1 MIILDDTATS
11 SENHGCAPNDRTIEM
26 LLESGFILLDKAPG
40 PSSHQVA
47 AWARDLLDL
56 DKLGHG
62 GTLDPFATG
71 VLPLLAGKSMRLTG
85 KILTHDKSYI
95 ALFKLS
101 KEVERDDVESAMKNL
116 TGKVYNVPPEIS
128 AVRVQVRTRKIS
140 RFEILDFDGTSVLTH
155 IECEAGTYVRT
166 MARDL
171 GLLMDSPVQLKE
183 LRRPTS
189 GEFSLSQ
196 SVTMQQL
203 ADAYWLWNEKGDEA
217 AIMRILHPIEDMLS
231 DVPRIVVKDGAAA
244 ALSHGAPLLRP
255 GIVSIPE
262 DLGVGSEVLLVTIK
276 GEAVALAK
284 LVQPSKVI
292 PEMTQGEVAKP
303 NCVLMKEDT
312 YPRSWKK

>member
-101 KEVERDDVESAMKNL
+101 REIERDDVESAMKNL

-140 RFEILDFDGTSVLTH
+140 RFKILDYKENLLLTEIH
-155 IECEAGTYVRT
+155 CEAGTYVRT

-171 GLLMDSPVQLKE
+171 GLLLDINVELKE
-183 LRRPTS
+183 LRRPKS
-189 GEFSLSQ
+189 GRFDLLQ

-203 ADAYWLWNEKGDEA
+203 ADAIWLWKNTNDQR
-217 AIMRILHPIEDMLS
+217 AILKIVHPVEELLS
-231 DVPRIVVKDGAAA
+231 ELPKIVVKDGAAA

-255 GIVSIPE
+255 GVVSIDE
-262 DLGVGSEVLLVTIK
+262 GLNSGDEVVLVTIK
-276 GEAVALAK
+276 GEAVAIANLS
-284 LVQPSKVI
+284 QSSKVI
-292 PEMTQGEVAKP
+292 PTMTQGEVAKP
-303 NCVLMKEDT
+303 NCVIMKEDT